1 MRNIGVM
8 LIKKCIHNNPDKKW
22 KDAMFA
28 IANRKSKS
36 AKYTLY
42 TVVFGR
48 KKDRGH
54 IKNKIN
60 KEVQVCEDVEKLLIE
75 KYGLA
80 YLMVRDMY

>member
-1 MRNIGVM
+1 MRNIRIM
-8 LIKKCIHNNPDKKW
+8 LIKKYLHSNLDKKW

-28 IANRKSKS
+28 IVDRKSKS

-42 TVVFGR
+42 AVVFGK

-54 IKNKIN
+54 IKSKIDR
-60 KEVQVCEDVEKLLIE
+60 EMQLREDVEKLLIE

-80 YLMVRDMY
+80 YLMVRGMY

>member
-1 MRNIGVM
+1 MRNPGVM

-28 IANRKSKS
+28 IADKKSKS

-42 TVVFGR
+42 AVVFGK

-54 IKNKIN
+54 IKNKIDR
-60 KEVQVCEDVEKLLIE
+60 EIQAREDVEKLLIE

-80 YLMVRDMY
+80 YLMVRGMY